1 MGAPMTPQA
10 NPGFM
15 YPSYMQ
21 PPMYHPMYDMYGSM
35 MMSPT
40 HMMPPFGA
48 APPSSETP
56 ARSDKATDGSG
67 EMPDKGK
74 GKGKGRAQ

>member
-1 MGAPMTPQA
+1 MTPQA

-48 APPSSETP
+48 APVSSETP
-56 ARSDKATDGSG
+56 ARSDDKATDGSG